1 MMLNRY
7 KMAVLFILSISLC
20 FGKDEP
26 AVTTDFFSQA
36 TPIWPSDFQY
46 YKNITIGF
54 TAQFQQPDSKQAA
67 LKITGS
73 NLYRIYLNGAYVGH
87 GPARAGHDYYRVD
100 TWDLSKFIQLGM
112 NTLAVEVASYNVN
125 SYYLLDQPA
134 FLQAE
139 VVSGS
144 EILVATAA
152 STDDFVAH
160 QLMGRLQKVPR
171 YSFQRPF
178 TECYRLSPGYDD
190 WRTNTEAPTDQL
202 VCIQVAPKSLI
213 PRRISYP
220 NFAIRRPVAQVASG
234 HLKTGIKRE
243 KYWKDR
249 AVVNIGEKLGG
260 FPEAELT
267 FNPAIAL
274 QEMEPQYL
282 LTESKTFTD
291 QQAYDLEPNHFRIF
305 DLGTNL
311 SGFIGTELEV
321 TQSGRFFLTF
331 DEILTNNDVDFKRLD
346 CINAITYDL
355 EPGKYTLESFEP
367 YTLRYLKMI
376 ATDGAARINAI
387 YLREYANPDV
397 SQASFQCNDERL
409 NRIYSAGVETFRQ
422 NAVDIF
428 MDCPSRERAG
438 WLCDSYFAA
447 RVAQDISGNAHIEKN
462 FFENFLLP
470 DTFEFLPDGML
481 PMCYPADHNDGV
493 FIPNWAM
500 WFVIQLQEYLER
512 TNDRELVNALK
523 PKVLNLLDYFG
534 PFENE
539 SGLLEK
545 LESWIFIEWSEAN
558 RFVQDVNY
566 PTNMLYAATLETA
579 GELYGLEELR
589 QNAKNIRDTIRKQAF
604 NGQFFVDNAVRNERG
619 QLEITDNTSEV
630 CQYYAFYFDTATPDS
645 HPDLWQKLI
654 SQFGPGRKENNAY
667 PQVYFANTFVGD
679 YLRLELLS
687 RYDLKSQLLA
697 ESIDY
702 FDYIAQRTGT
712 LWENQ
717 SPHASCN
724 HGFAS
729 HIVHIL
735 YRDVLGIKDINY
747 LQKVITIQFSDL
759 NLPFCNGQIPIG
771 EDLLQLQWKREEKH
785 IYYQLEVPGDFKVVI
800 QNDSNLNIKKVDQ
813 LDRH

>member
-1 MMLNRY
+1 
-7 KMAVLFILSISLC
+7 
-20 FGKDEP
+20 
-26 AVTTDFFSQA
+26 
-36 TPIWPSDFQY
+36 
-46 YKNITIGF
+46 
-54 TAQFQQPDSKQAA
+54 
-67 LKITGS
+67 
-73 NLYRIYLNGAYVGH
+73 
-87 GPARAGHDYYRVD
+87 
-100 TWDLSKFIQLGM
+100 M

-462 FFENFLLP
+462 LFENFLLP

-667 PQVYFANTFVGD
+667 PQVYFAHTFVGD

-687 RYDLKSQLLA
+687 RYHLKSQLLA

-813 LDRH
+813 LDGH